1 MGFHSTNLKA
11 PVPTGCLPKSV
22 PHFSTAFGL
31 AIANAIVKAHDG
43 RVWVEDTPG
52 GGATFAFEIPVR
64 DRDVHDLPL
73 EPVVEGDRA

>member
-1 MGFHSTNLKA
+1 
-11 PVPTGCLPKSV
+11 
-22 PHFSTAFGL
+22 L

-64 DRDVHDLPL
+64 DRDAGDLPR